1 MAKKKRK
8 KRGNSSRYGKDFHH
22 LLYQRRHWSQGYARA
37 LRNHPYMGKMI
48 PRDSLHSLIHS
59 KIHDIPCPNGRECR
73 MAYEEVV
80 RREREGLIDVLHDSC
95 EQRLDLLIEIWEDK
109 CPATVA
115 VLKWQRDL
123 IAKNYEGGE

>member
-1 MAKKKRK
+1 
-8 KRGNSSRYGKDFHH
+8 
-22 LLYQRRHWSQGYARA
+22 
-37 LRNHPYMGKMI
+37 
-48 PRDSLHSLIHS
+48 
-59 KIHDIPCPNGRECR
+59 

-80 RREREGLIDVLHDSC
+80 RREREGLIDVVHDSC

-123 IAKNYEGGE
+123 IAKNYKGGE